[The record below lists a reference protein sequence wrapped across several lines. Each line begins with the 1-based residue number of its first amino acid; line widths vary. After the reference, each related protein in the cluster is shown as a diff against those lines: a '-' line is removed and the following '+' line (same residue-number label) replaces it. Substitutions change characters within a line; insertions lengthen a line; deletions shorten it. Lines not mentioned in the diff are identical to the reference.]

1 MSLSSSDCDDLEDIK
16 NNNPR
21 CKEFSVGSSIIE
33 KFNLF
38 LEALKVNTILKKL
51 SIYYIDCFTL
61 YFKPISEVL
70 KKNTNITSLY
80 IRDNEITSEGIVL
93 ISELLK
99 TNKGLKEFVLHNNE
113 INTEPQNKVWFW
125 IVFTEALQLNK
136 SITKL
141 SITSIRLQV
150 EEVRVISKILEN
162 NDVLT
167 ELDMSG
173 NDIDC
178 EGVKFIARALKSNT
192 KLKELRLEK
201 NLIDT
206 EGYRRIAKALKTN
219 KSLVTLKL
227 QNNKPSVNLFHF
239 FLDALKTNRSLKHL
253 YLDVYYRFHFEQALL
268 KLLLERNSSC
278 MTDASFYET
287 LIRYTGI
294 HTQEKESPVSIQ
306 SQFVFDESVS
316 LIKLQKTIREEVKK
330 LTEEI
335 EAMKQKVDRH
345 ETLCIICLRNQKNCV
360 FLPCGHLYTCMKCSK
375 DLITCPICREVVKQ
389 KVRVFM

>member
-1 MSLSSSDCDDLEDIK
+1 MSLSSSDRDDLEDIK
-16 NNNPR
+16 NNNR
-21 CKEFSVGSSIIE
+21 SKEFFTGFTIDG
-33 KFNLF
+33 LDLL
-38 LEALKVNTILKKL
+38 LESLRTRTTTCDKL
-51 SIYYIDCFTL
+51 TIYYHDNFTS
-61 YFKPISEVL
+61 YFELISEVL

-99 TNKGLKEFVLHNNE
+99 INKVLKEFGLHNIK
-113 INTEPQNKVWFW
+113 INTRPQDRIWFW
-125 IVFTEALQLNK
+125 TVFTQALQLNK
-136 SITKL
+136 SIAKL
-141 SITSIRLQV
+141 SITSIGLQV
-150 EEVRVISKILEN
+150 EEVKAISKILEN

-178 EGVKFIARALKSNT
+178 EGVKFIAKALETNT
-192 KLKELRLEK
+192 KLKQLDLGK

-219 KSLVTLKL
+219 KSLVSLTL
-227 QNNKPSVNLFHF
+227 QENKSSVNLFHF
-239 FLDALKTNRSLKHL
+239 FLDALKTNRSLKYL
-253 YLDVYYRFHFEQALL
+253 YLDVYYNFEVEQALL
-268 KLLLERNSSC
+268 DLFITRNRSC
-278 MTDASFYET
+278 MTDASFRET

-345 ETLCIICLRNQKNCV
+345 EILCTICLRNQKNCV
-360 FLPCGHLYTCMKCSK
+360 FLPCGHLYTCMKCSEN
-375 DLITCPICREVVKQ
+375 LPTCPICRKIVKQ

>member
-1 MSLSSSDCDDLEDIK
+1 MSLPSSDCDNLKNIR
-16 NNNPR
+16 NNNPS
-21 CKEFSVGSSIIE
+21 KEFFTGFTI
-33 KFNLF
+33 KGLDLLF
-38 LEALKVNTILKKL
+38 LESVRTTTCDKL
-51 SIYYIDCFTL
+51 TIYYHDNFTS
-61 YFKPISEVL
+61 YFKTISEIL
-70 KKNTNITSLY
+70 KKNTTITSLY

-99 TNKGLKEFVLHNNE
+99 INKALKEFGLHNIK
-113 INTEPQNKVWFW
+113 INTRPQDRIWFW
-125 IVFTEALQLNK
+125 TVFTQALQLNK
-136 SITKL
+136 SIAKL

-150 EEVRVISKILEN
+150 EEVKVISKVLEN

-178 EGVKFIARALKSNT
+178 EGAEFIAKALETNT
-192 KLKELRLEK
+192 KLKQLDLGK

-219 KSLVTLKL
+219 KSLVSLTL
-227 QNNKPSVNLFHF
+227 QENKPSVNLFHF
-239 FLDALKTNRSLKHL
+239 FLDALKTNRSLKFL
-253 YLDVYYRFHFEQALL
+253 YLDVYYNFEVEQALL
-268 KLLLERNSSC
+268 DLFVTRNRSC
-278 MTDASFYET
+278 MTDASFHEI
-287 LIRYTGI
+287 LSRYTGI

-345 ETLCIICLRNQKNCV
+345 ETLCVICLRDQKDCV
-360 FLPCGHLYTCMKCSK
+360 FLPCGHLYTCMKCSEN
-375 DLITCPICREVVKQ
+375 LPTCPICRKIVKQ

>member
-21 CKEFSVGSSIIE
+21 CKEFFTGFTIE
-33 KFNLF
+33 GLDLFF
-38 LEALKVNTILKKL
+38 LESLRTTTCDKL
-51 SIYYIDCFTL
+51 TIYYHDNFIS
-61 YFKPISEVL
+61 YFKPISEIL
-70 KKNTNITSLY
+70 KKNTTITSLY

-93 ISELLK
+93 ISELLRI
-99 TNKGLKEFVLHNNE
+99 NKVLKEFGLHNIK
-113 INTEPQNKVWFW
+113 INTRPQNRIWFW
-125 IVFTEALQLNK
+125 TVFTQALQLNK
-136 SITKL
+136 SIAKL
-141 SITSIRLQV
+141 SITSIRLEL
-150 EEVRVISKILEN
+150 EEVKAISKILEN

-178 EGVKFIARALKSNT
+178 ESVKFITKALETNT
-192 KLKELRLEK
+192 KLKQLDLGK

-219 KSLVTLKL
+219 KSLVSLTL
-227 QNNKPSVNLFHF
+227 QENKPSTNLFHF
-239 FLDALKTNRSLKHL
+239 FLDALKTNRSLKYL
-253 YLDVYYRFHFEQALL
+253 YLDTYYNFEVEQALL
-268 KLLLERNSSC
+268 DLFVTRNRSC
-278 MTDASFYET
+278 MTDASFHEI
-287 LIRYTGI
+287 LSRYTGT

-335 EAMKQKVDRH
+335 EAMKQKVDRC

-360 FLPCGHLYTCMKCSK
+360 FLPCGHLYTCMKCSEN
-375 DLITCPICREVVKQ
+375 LPTCPICRKNVKQ